1 MKRLVMTAVPASGHV
16 NPSAPVVRELIG
28 RGTRVTYYATEQFRP
43 LIESLGAEFRA
54 YPEGTL
60 SAEVLSEAT
69 SRAGAIGA
77 VQRLLESTP
86 TLLRGL
92 RSSLREEMPD
102 AVMFDSNALWGRM
115 LAAELDR
122 PGISLMTT
130 ILVGSSTARALRP
143 RELLLVS
150 KQSALSLPGVLGA
163 RSRLRQGTG
172 RRLLPPSPLFP
183 AQGDL
188 SIFPVP
194 EWMQPADRRRD
205 PSCHYVGPA
214 ADLESRAE
222 EADPELEAFL
232 DTEEAVVLLSLGTL
246 HAVGESF
253 LRSCLEAFG
262 RFPARVLISGGP
274 GADPAALGPLPSH
287 ILVRRHVPQ
296 LAVLRRADVFV
307 THGGMN
313 SVLESLHFGVPMVVL
328 PQQLEQLLIGQAV
341 AERGAGRVL
350 RQHLRGAD
358 VPPATLRA
366 TVDSLL
372 EDRTARASA
381 RALAT
386 TLHEGGGA
394 GAAADRIE
402 RLLDAST
409 AGDHAPR

>member
-1 MKRLVMTAVPASGHV
+1 LLLLQYLVHLTI
-16 NPSAPVVRELIG
+16 RFLLIFFFFQAEDGIRDRNVTGVQTCALPIWTG
-28 RGTRVTYYATEQFRP
+28 RG
-43 LIESLGAEFRA
+43 
-54 YPEGTL
+54 
-60 SAEVLSEAT
+60 
-69 SRAGAIGA
+69 
-77 VQRLLESTP
+77 
-86 TLLRGL
+86 
-92 RSSLREEMPD
+92 
-102 AVMFDSNALWGRM
+102 
-115 LAAELDR
+115 
-122 PGISLMTT
+122 
-130 ILVGSSTARALRP
+130 
-143 RELLLVS
+143 
-150 KQSALSLPGVLGA
+150 
-163 RSRLRQGTG
+163 
-172 RRLLPPSPLFP
+172 LLPPSPLFP

-328 PQQLEQLLIGQAV
+328 P
-341 AERGAGRVL
+341 
-350 RQHLRGAD
+350 
-358 VPPATLRA
+358 
-366 TVDSLL
+366 
-372 EDRTARASA
+372 
-381 RALAT
+381 
-386 TLHEGGGA
+386 
-394 GAAADRIE
+394 
-402 RLLDAST
+402 
-409 AGDHAPR
+409 

>member
-28 RGTRVTYYATEQFRP
+28 RGAHVTYYATEQFRP

-172 RRLLPPSPLFP
+172 RRLL
-183 AQGDL
+183 
-188 SIFPVP
+188 
-194 EWMQPADRRRD
+194 
-205 PSCHYVGPA
+205 H
-214 ADLESRAE
+214 
-222 EADPELEAFL
+222 
-232 DTEEAVVLLSLGTL
+232 
-246 HAVGESF
+246 
-253 LRSCLEAFG
+253 
-262 RFPARVLISGGP
+262 PARCSP
-274 GADPAALGPLPSH
+274 
-287 ILVRRHVPQ
+287 RR
-296 LAVLRRADVFV
+296 
-307 THGGMN
+307 G
-313 SVLESLHFGVPMVVL
+313 
-328 PQQLEQLLIGQAV
+328 I
-341 AERGAGRVL
+341 
-350 RQHLRGAD
+350 
-358 VPPATLRA
+358 
-366 TVDSLL
+366 
-372 EDRTARASA
+372 
-381 RALAT
+381 
-386 TLHEGGGA
+386 
-394 GAAADRIE
+394 
-402 RLLDAST
+402 
-409 AGDHAPR
+409 

>member
-1 MKRLVMTAVPASGHV
+1 
-16 NPSAPVVRELIG
+16 
-28 RGTRVTYYATEQFRP
+28 
-43 LIESLGAEFRA
+43 
-54 YPEGTL
+54 
-60 SAEVLSEAT
+60 
-69 SRAGAIGA
+69 
-77 VQRLLESTP
+77 
-86 TLLRGL
+86 
-92 RSSLREEMPD
+92 
-102 AVMFDSNALWGRM
+102 
-115 LAAELDR
+115 
-122 PGISLMTT
+122 TT

-150 KQSALSLPGVLGA
+150 KQSARALPGVLRA

-172 RRLLPPSPLFP
+172 RGLLPPSPLFP

-287 ILVRRHVPQ
+287 VLARRPVPQ

-307 THGGMN
+307 THGGLN
-313 SVLESLHFGVPMVVL
+313 SVLESRHFGVPMVVL
-328 PQQLEQLLIGQAV
+328 PQQLEQLLIAQAV

-358 VPPATLRA
+358 VPPARLRA
-366 TVDSLL
+366 TVGSLL
-372 EDRTARASA
+372 GDRTGHHPPRGRGSRGGRRQDRAAARREHRWGSRPSVTGREGGEA
-381 RALAT
+381 RGRADSVAVHGGSQLLPVHDRVRVALLGEEALAM
-386 TLHEGGGA
+386 GGVVLVLGVA
-394 GAAADRIE
+394 HDHGVEVRGAAVGLGAQQATQSLG
-402 RLLDAST
+402 LLLT
-409 AGDHAPR
+409 G